1 MKSKKETLIYGLH
14 PVIEAI
20 NSGKDIDKV
29 LIKKGI
35 RGEISSELINKLK
48 DFQIPFQFVPLE
60 KLNRVT
66 RKNHQGVLA
75 FISPIPFRD
84 ISEVIQN
91 LFEEGKDPFILML
104 DRITDVRNFGAI
116 ARTAECMG
124 VDAILVPAKES
135 AQINEDALKTS
146 AGALNKI
153 SVCRSFDL
161 ATTMDYL
168 RFSGLRSIYTH
179 QEAEKYL
186 YEVDLKGPLVI
197 IMGSEEK
204 GVSGQLI
211 KLSDEGV
218 NIPMAGT
225 IESLNVSVAA
235 GMILYE
241 ALKQRQP

>member
-91 LFEEGKDPFILML
+91 LFEEGKDPLILML

-116 ARTAECMG
+116 TRTAECMG

-161 ATTMDYL
+161 ASTMDYL
-168 RFSGLRSIYTH
+168 RSSGLRSIYTH
-179 QEAEKYL
+179 QEAGKYL